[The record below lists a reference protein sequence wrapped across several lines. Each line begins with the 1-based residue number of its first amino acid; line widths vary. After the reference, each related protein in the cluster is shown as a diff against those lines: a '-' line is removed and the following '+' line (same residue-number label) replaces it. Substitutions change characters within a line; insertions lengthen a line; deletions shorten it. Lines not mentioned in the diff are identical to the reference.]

1 MASIIKSNTY
11 ADFNGR
17 EILTAN
23 NDGDLTTQ
31 KMGYP
36 AFKAD
41 TSGTSVANAANVKLQ
56 FDNEIFD
63 TNGDY
68 DNATNYR
75 FTPSVAG
82 KYVLIANARVLSL
95 GDAKEANLQIRKNG
109 DFVAYQTQKDITGAG
124 GEVNLS
130 VSVIMEADGSAD
142 YFEVFMYQ
150 NSGSTKS
157 PDCSFAGYRIGS

>member
-1 MASIIKSNTY
+1 MAGTLKVGTITTPTGSGSITIPSGVAMTGHN
-11 ADFNGR
+11 
-17 EILTAN
+17 
-23 NDGDLTTQ
+23 
-31 KMGYP
+31 YP

-41 TSGTSVANAANVKLQ
+41 TSGTSVANTTNVKLQ

-82 KYVLIANARVLSL
+82 KYVLIANARVLAL
-95 GDAKEANLQIRKNG
+95 GSAKEANLQIRKNG
-109 DFVAYQTQKDITGAG
+109 TFVAYQAQKDITGAS

-130 VSVIMEADGSAD
+130 VSVVLEANGSSD

-157 PDCSFAGYRIGS
+157 PDCSFTGYRIGE